1 MMKITGKILVIND
14 TQQVSDTFQKRSFV
28 LTYTENPQYPEYI
41 TFELLQERCS
51 LIDGFQVEQE
61 VEVSFNLKGRKWM
74 NPEGETRYFNSL
86 QAWRIESLAKEGAEP
101 IAQKDT
107 VQQATEEGTSAVDGD
122 DLPF

>member
-1 MMKITGKILVIND
+1 MKISGKILVIND

-61 VEVSFNLKGRKWM
+61 VEVSFNLKGRKWT
-74 NPEGETRYFNSL
+74 NPEGETKYFTSL
-86 QAWRIESLAKEGAEP
+86 QAWRIASLAKEGAEP
-101 IAQKDT
+101 IVQKDT